1 MKNILLTLMV
11 FGIVGCQSSTYAY
24 SQIYLNPLFSKE
36 AKLSHAV
43 HINDFKNVQRYVQNG
58 ADINSTEFSCNAGLR
73 VFCGPSIMASF
84 QHKDT
89 QISDFLIQ
97 SGGDI
102 NTIYPKRGGIFSR
115 QIGFSPDTKMTTL
128 GYWVVMSDE
137 DAVKRVLAHKPNGN
151 FVFDSSDSLL
161 IISTLNNNIK
171 ITKALLEAGADPN
184 YSNKNNINA
193 LTVSV
198 RHNNLNLSKLLIS
211 YGAKPDKSFWSE
223 VRLTKASTEYI
234 KTVYRELGNTLDG
247 SLYIGNSADIYNSE
261 ALVIDTN
268 GSRYEGL
275 IKDGKPNGKGILYK
289 FDGTTYEGNF
299 ANGVLTD
306 GTISLNGKITKI
318 QNSMLVDN
326 GSAKR
331 LKDEYIRINNL
342 QNSNEALKD
351 VGEFVLGLAIL
362 PLYIVG
368 AALSTVDWS
377 EVAADLP
384 EEYMR
389 AKREQQRI
397 NNAYI
402 RGANENRKR
411 GPQPLPRNEPASVCH
426 TCPQ

>member
-1 MKNILLTLMV
+1 MKNTLALVLMV
-11 FGIVGCQSSTYAY
+11 FGLVSCQSSTYAY

-102 NTIYPKRGGIFSR
+102 NTIYPKRGGMFSR

-128 GYWVVMSDE
+128 GYWVLMNDE

-184 YSNKNNINA
+184 YSNTNSLNS

-198 RHNNLNLSKLLIS
+198 RHDNIKLSKLLIS
-211 YGAKPDKSFWSE
+211 YGAKPDDKFWRE
-223 VRLTKASTEYI
+223 VRLIKSSTEYI
-234 KTVYRELGNTLDG
+234 KEVYAALGNTLDG
-247 SLYIGNSADIYNSE
+247 SLYIGNLADMNNSE
-261 ALVIDTN
+261 ALLIDAD

-275 IKDGKPNGKGILYK
+275 LKDGKANGKGIFYK
-289 FDGTTYEGNF
+289 SDGTTFEGNF
-299 ANGVLTD
+299 ANGTLTD
-306 GTISLNGKITKI
+306 GTISLNGNITKI
-318 QNSMLVDN
+318 QNSMLVDD

-331 LKDEYIRINNL
+331 LKAEYIKTNNL

-368 AALSTVDWS
+368 AALATVDWS

-384 EEYMR
+384 EAHMR

-402 RGANENRKR
+402 RGANAQRARCNNQQ
-411 GPQPLPRNEPASVCH
+411 GNC
-426 TCPQ
+426 

>member
-1 MKNILLTLMV
+1 MKNTLALVLMV
-11 FGIVGCQSSTYAY
+11 FGISGCQSAANAYVGVYA
-24 SQIYLNPLFSKE
+24 NPLFTKE
-36 AKLSHAV
+36 DKLSHAV
-43 HINDFKNVQRYVQNG
+43 HINDFKNVRKYVERS
-58 ADINSTEFSCNAGLR
+58 ADINSTVFSCNAGFN
-73 VFCGPSIMASF
+73 VFCGPSVMASF
-84 QHKDT
+84 QHEDN

-102 NTIYPKRGGIFSR
+102 NTIYPKRGGMFSR

-128 GYWVVMSDE
+128 GYWVVMNDE

-171 ITKALLEAGADPN
+171 ITKALLESGADPN
-184 YSNKNNINA
+184 YSNENNINA

-198 RHNNLNLSKLLIS
+198 RHDDINLTKLLIS
-211 YGAKPDKSFWSE
+211 YGAKPDDKFWSE
-223 VRLTKASTEYI
+223 VRVTKSSTEYI

-261 ALVIDTN
+261 ALVIDAN
-268 GSRYEGL
+268 GSRYEGV
-275 IKDGKPNGKGILYK
+275 IKNGKSNGNGIFYK
-289 FDGTTYEGNF
+289 FDGTTFEGNF
-299 ANGVLTD
+299 ANGALTD
-306 GTISLNGKITKI
+306 GTISLNGNITKI

-331 LKDEYIRINNL
+331 LKAEYIKTNNL

-362 PLYIVG
+362 PFYIVG

-389 AKREQQRI
+389 AKREQQRV

-402 RGANENRKR
+402 RGANAQRRRCNNQQ
-411 GPQPLPRNEPASVCH
+411 GSC
-426 TCPQ
+426 

>member
-1 MKNILLTLMV
+1 MKNTLALVLMV
-11 FGIVGCQSSTYAY
+11 FGLVGCQSSTYAY

-102 NTIYPKRGGIFSR
+102 NTIYPKRGGMFSR

-128 GYWVVMSDE
+128 GYWVLMNDE

-184 YSNKNNINA
+184 YSNTNSLNS

-198 RHNNLNLSKLLIS
+198 RHDNIKLSKLLIS
-211 YGAKPDKSFWSE
+211 YGAKPDDKFWRE
-223 VRLTKASTEYI
+223 VRLIKSSTEYI
-234 KTVYRELGNTLDG
+234 KEVYAALGNTLDG
-247 SLYIGNSADIYNSE
+247 SLYIGNLADMNNSE
-261 ALVIDTN
+261 ALLIDAD

-275 IKDGKPNGKGILYK
+275 LKDGKANGKGIFYK
-289 FDGTTYEGNF
+289 SDGTTFEGNF
-299 ANGVLTD
+299 ANGTLTD
-306 GTISLNGKITKI
+306 GTISLNGNITKI
-318 QNSMLVDN
+318 QNSMLVDD

-331 LKDEYIRINNL
+331 LKAEYIKTNNL

-368 AALSTVDWS
+368 AALATVDWS

-384 EEYMR
+384 EAHMR

-402 RGANENRKR
+402 RGANAQRARCNNQQ
-411 GPQPLPRNEPASVCH
+411 GNC
-426 TCPQ
+426 